1 MIRPEIRMEVLA
13 DAAAAGARTG
23 ELVAEAA
30 RAAIEGEGRFAWA
43 ISGGEGPAAMF
54 RRLGELGLPWTR
66 IDTWQVDERIAP
78 ARDPARNRT
87 AQEHELPADALD
99 GVRWMP
105 VEDDDP
111 EAAADRYEAELPAR
125 FDVVHL
131 GIGPDGHT
139 ASLVPGDAVLDVGD
153 RDVAL
158 TARPYQ
164 GFRRM
169 TLTYPAL
176 ARCDLGVWLV
186 TGAEKRSAV
195 ERLLRG
201 DRSIPA
207 ARVEIDDQV
216 LVVDRDAAPAPD
228 GS

>member
-1 MIRPEIRMEVLA
+1 MIGLEILD
-13 DAAAAGARTG
+13 DAAAAGARAA

-30 RAAIEGEGRFAWA
+30 RAVTEGGRRFAWA
-43 ISGGEGPAAMF
+43 ISGGEGPALLF
-54 RRLGELGLPWTR
+54 RKLGELPWDR
-66 IDTWQVDERIAP
+66 IDTWQVDERVAP
-78 ARDPARNRT
+78 AGDPVRNRT
-87 AQEHELPADALD
+87 AQERDLPGDALD

-111 EAAADRYEAELPAR
+111 EGAADRYAAGLPAR

-139 ASLVPGDAVLDVGD
+139 ASLVPGDAVLDVDD
-153 RDVAL
+153 RDVAI
-158 TARPYQ
+158 TAAPYQ
-164 GFRRM
+164 GLRRM

-176 ARCDLGVWLV
+176 ARCDRAIWYV

-195 ERLLRG
+195 ERLLHG

-207 ARVEIDDQV
+207 ARVAIDDQI
-216 LVVDRDAAPAPD
+216 LVVDRHAAPAPD
-228 GS
+228 GR